1 MDMMQFPLRFDSTGI
16 QKLKEGTEE
25 YYSQLLSIALLTE
38 PMTHPFTPQFGANDP
53 AFRNIDKGLFV
64 LTCARFVP
72 EVKITSLTNEFDD
85 SSGESKVSFSFQIQT
100 Q

>member
-1 MDMMQFPLRFDSTGI
+1 MDMIQLPVKFDSTGI
-16 QKLKEGTEE
+16 KKLKDGTED

-64 LTCARFVP
+64 LTCARFIP
-72 EVKITSLTNEFDD
+72 EVKITSLTNDID
-85 SSGESKVSFSFQIQT
+85 KSTGESRIAFSFQIQNR
-100 Q
+100 

>member
-16 QKLKEGTEE
+16 KKLTDGTEE

-72 EVKITSLTNEFDD
+72 EVKITSLSNEIND
-85 SSGESKVSFSFQIQT
+85 STGESKVSFSFQIQT
-100 Q
+100 R